1 MTILELFRGTIL
13 FTTYI
18 TSTHS
23 VECYSWLYMRD
34 HTHNSYVVMLQVSI
48 FNFCIARPLY
58 ANYFFILTNFAFA
71 FLVAMWDHTH
81 CNVLYSSQLC
91 GWFLQSLSSLLLC
104 MLQDHMQLFYH
115 SIHCCAV
122 VGFTLDCGTIHNHK
136 VINYYKS
143 QQ

>member
-13 FTTYI
+13 FTTYS

-23 VECYSWLYMRD
+23 LIVYVGPYSLQLCCYAASL
-34 HTHNSYVVMLQVSI
+34 SI
-48 FNFCIARPLY
+48 FNFCIAGPY
-58 ANYFFILTNFAFA
+58 ANYFFILTNFVVA

-81 CNVLYSSQLC
+81 CNFNNRNYAVEFCNLWAVYYC
-91 GWFLQSLSSLLLC
+91 V
-104 MLQDHMQLFYH
+104 
-115 SIHCCAV
+115 CCRTTCNSFTIVFIAV